1 MFLVESKLN
10 GAVSSCRNHWWSNT
24 APSGDACQIDLVWE
38 WEGERKDYICEMRS
52 SKYEFTIDKA
62 YEKELGNMIGTF
74 LNSKQHMNTQS
85 FQLVMVLSNDIILNV
100 HATDIT
106 QQVSLN
112 DLL

>member
-1 MFLVESKLN
+1 MFLVESKLT
-10 GAVSSCRNHWWSNT
+10 GAVSYCRNHWWINT

-100 HATDIT
+100 HATDM
-106 QQVSLN
+106 QQI
-112 DLL
+112 